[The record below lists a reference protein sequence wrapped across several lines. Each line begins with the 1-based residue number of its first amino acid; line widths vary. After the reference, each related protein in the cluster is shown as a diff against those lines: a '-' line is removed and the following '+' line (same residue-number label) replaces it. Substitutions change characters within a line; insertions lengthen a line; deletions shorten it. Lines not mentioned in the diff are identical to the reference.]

1 MEVPFR
7 LYEQG
12 EPGPKPLLIYLH
24 DFDQDIL
31 RFEQQMAPLLTLTGY
46 HLFIQ
51 APYAD
56 YRVMPSGELISNE
69 QVSIE
74 QTSNNKPT
82 REQRGYAWYLDDGH
96 RGLLEI
102 SLEYSSEFIQGVV
115 DARLPYLKV
124 TRCAVIGF
132 EMGATQAGYFGFT
145 RWKHTNELIMIG
157 GRFYQEWFEARDWT
171 KRASIQMLSCL
182 PERSEQIIQA
192 QVIALQ
198 KARDK
203 GLNLAV
209 EKINPSKNLLNE
221 SLDIILQWLVR
232 IGYVNSNVN

>member
-1 MEVPFR
+1 MNMELLQSGKTTFKLEVPFR

-12 EPGPKPLLIYLH
+12 EPGPKPLMIYLH
-24 DFDQDIL
+24 DYDQDIV
-31 RFEQQMAPLLTLTGY
+31 RFEQQMSPLLALTGY

-56 YRVMPSGELISNE
+56 HRIIPSREHSS
-69 QVSIE
+69 V
-74 QTSNNKPT
+74 
-82 REQRGYAWYLDDGH
+82 EQRGYAWYLDHGH
-96 RGLLEI
+96 RGSLEK

-157 GRFYQEWFEARDWT
+157 GRFYQEWFEERDWS
-171 KRASIQMLSCL
+171 KRASIHLYSCL
-182 PERSEQIIQA
+182 PDHPTQYA
-192 QVIALQ
+192 QPQEIALL
-198 KARDK
+198 KARES
-203 GLNLAV
+203 GLNV
-209 EKINPSKNLLNE
+209 VIEKINPPE
-221 SLDIILQWLVR
+221 SLLKQSLVLTHQWLCSL
-232 IGYVNSNVN
+232 GYTNSNVN